1 LPGLT
6 RSDWALT
13 KRSRWPVDTVLA
25 VMSLCVS
32 RRAKRRGKLLELTA
46 TILMVC
52 GLALAAPAAPALAD
66 RNQCAPTGLNS
77 ATVLPKD
84 LTENHADGHNDEGT
98 TPTVEPLSTVNIGA
112 LGLSTPGVLT
122 VGTLSDAPP
131 NICVT
136 PAGEFSGFDNQLL
149 YAIANKLGLQLRFF
163 ATDFS
168 GLLAQV
174 ASRRFDVGSAN
185 IKATDARRRT
195 VAFTNG
201 YAFGYYSLV
210 VPAGSAITKFS
221 DLAAGQRIGVVQG
234 TVEESY
240 VVDVLHLEPVKY
252 PGFATLYANLKARQ
266 IDAWVAPATLA
277 STVMRPGDPVMLVAN
292 TFSPGNFV
300 AYAVATD
307 NQPLIDALNSGL
319 DAVIADGTWA
329 KLYCEWIPRA
339 LPPGWKPG
347 SKAAPPPILPDFAA
361 IVASQHREPVG
372 PPTPKSTLAQLR
384 ESFFDWDMY
393 RQAIPILL
401 TTGLPNTLILT
412 NSAIVIGLVFGMV
425 LAMAGMSQKRW
436 LRWPARAYTDI
447 FRGLP
452 EVVIILIIGLGVG
465 PLVSGL
471 THNNPYPLGIAALG
485 LTAAAYIGEILRSG
499 IQSVDPGQLE
509 ASRALGFSYPAAMR
523 LVVVPQ
529 GIRRVLPALVNQAIA
544 LLKGS
549 ALVYFLGLVAQQREL
564 FQVGRDLNAQTGN
577 LSPLVAAGLFYLIL
591 TIPLTH
597 LVNYIDTRLRR
608 GHVANEPEEGSNM
621 FTSTLGQGIT

>member
-1 LPGLT
+1 
-6 RSDWALT
+6 
-13 KRSRWPVDTVLA
+13 
-25 VMSLCVS
+25 MSLCVGL
-32 RRAKRRGKLLELTA
+32 RAKRGGKLLGLTA

-52 GLALAAPAAPALAD
+52 GLVLAAPVTATPSM
-66 RNQCAPTGLNS
+66 NQCAPPGLDNAS
-77 ATVLPKD
+77 ALPKD
-84 LTENHADGHNDEGT
+84 LTQTHGVGLDDDRAT
-98 TPTVEPLSTVNIGA
+98 ATVEPLSAVNIGA
-112 LGLSTPGVLT
+112 LGLGTPGVLT

-131 NICVT
+131 NVCVD
-136 PAGEFSGFDNQLL
+136 PGGEFTGFDNQLL
-149 YAIANKLGLQLRFF
+149 HAIADKLGLQLRFF
-163 ATDFS
+163 ATDFA

-174 ASRRFDVGSAN
+174 ASRRFDVGSAA

-201 YAFGYYSLV
+201 YDFGYYSLV
-210 VPAGSAITKFS
+210 VPMGSAITKFS

-234 TVEESY
+234 TVEEAY
-240 VVDVLHLEPVKY
+240 VVDSLHLQPVKY
-252 PGFATLYANLKARQ
+252 PGFATLYASLKARQ
-266 IDAWVAPATLA
+266 LDAWVAPATLA
-277 STVMRPGDPVMLVAN
+277 STIMRPGDRVVLVAN
-292 TFSPGNFV
+292 AFSQGNFV
-300 AYAVATD
+300 AYAVAKD
-307 NQPLIDALNSGL
+307 NQPLVDALNSGL

-329 KLYCEWIPRA
+329 KLYCQWVPRT

-347 SKAAPPPILPDFAA
+347 SKASPAPNLPDFAA
-361 IVASQHREPVG
+361 VAARQYRKPMAPAAPQSMMG
-372 PPTPKSTLAQLR
+372 QLR
-384 ESFFDWDMY
+384 DSFFDWDMY

-412 NSAIVIGLVFGMV
+412 NSALVIGLALGMV
-425 LAMAGMSQKRW
+425 LAMAGMSRSRW
-436 LRWPARAYTDI
+436 LRWPARVYTDI

-452 EVVIILIIGLGVG
+452 EAVIILIVGLGVG

-485 LTAAAYIGEILRSG
+485 LMAAAYIGEILRSG
-499 IQSVDPGQLE
+499 IQSIDPGQLE
-509 ASRALGFSYPAAMR
+509 ASRTLGFSYPMAMR

-577 LSPLVAAGLFYLIL
+577 LSPLVAAGLFYLVL

-597 LVNYIDTRLRR
+597 LVNYIDARLRR
-608 GHVANEPEEGSNM
+608 GRGATEPDEHSDIV
-621 FTSTLGQGIT
+621 TSTFGQGIT